1 MGVTAPKQRPP
12 GDSAPTIPGFRVLK
26 VNGRALTRI
35 DISDNLTA
43 YQLPAGAPGQ
53 VAVYTDNWRPLAAI
67 RRTLRRMKSW
77 MNYVI
82 P

>member
-26 VNGRALTRI
+26 ANGCALTRI
-35 DISDNLTA
+35 DISDDLTA
-43 YQLPAGAPGQ
+43 HQLPAGATGQ
-53 VAVYTDNWRPLAAI
+53 VAVYTDNRRPVAAI